1 MAGEYL
7 SQCSNPSTLHHLWG
21 SSLLRVLHRPS
32 TNLVHLSLIADE
44 GSELALEGGNLL
56 LELGRL
62 GGLLLDLGGE
72 LLDHVGDQAL
82 DLGEDVC
89 LRAGAE
95 ADLGGHTGGKLT
107 QSHGVLL
114 LGELAH
120 EADGIVAGGA
130 GLQEAVALAC

>member
-72 LLDHVGDQAL
+72 LAL

>member
-72 LLDHVGDQAL
+72 LLDLSSLVILLLVGLGQLLVAVCLLGGISLGLSLELLDHVG
-82 DLGEDVC
+82 
-89 LRAGAE
+89 
-95 ADLGGHTGGKLT
+95 
-107 QSHGVLL
+107 
-114 LGELAH
+114 
-120 EADGIVAGGA
+120 
-130 GLQEAVALAC
+130 